1 MSEKELASISDI
13 TKKIEQYKNDIKE
26 LQEKINEHYEEL
38 TKIYFKLRKILE
50 DKENHEEKL
59 ICNPLK
65 KEKEKEYKKL
75 LNDYKNKKLEFQNE
89 DEKHNKNIDK
99 KYQDIKFWRD
109 KLLDLEKAKENADS
123 ENFEIQRRANL
134 SHIMTYIQQKDD
146 WKESFNV
153 IKKYMGESN
162 TNQK

>member
-1 MSEKELASISDI
+1 MSEKELASIPGI
-13 TKKIEQYKNDIKE
+13 TKMIEQYKNDIKK
-26 LQEKINEHYEEL
+26 LQEKINEHYEKL

-75 LNDYKNKKLEFQNE
+75 LNDYKNKKLDFQNE

-146 WKESFNV
+146 WKESLNV

>member
-1 MSEKELASISDI
+1 MSEKELASIPGI
-13 TKKIEQYKNDIKE
+13 TKKIEQYKNEIKK
-26 LQEKINEHYEEL
+26 LQEKINKHYETL
-38 TKIYFKLRKILE
+38 TNIYFNLRKILE

-59 ICNPLK
+59 ICKPLK
-65 KEKEKEYKKL
+65 KEKEKEYKML
-75 LNDYKNKKLEFQNE
+75 LNDYKIKKLEFQEE
-89 DEKHNKNIDK
+89 DQNHNTNIDENYK
-99 KYQDIKFWRD
+99 KIKFWRD

-146 WKESFNV
+146 WKESLNV

>member
-1 MSEKELASISDI
+1 MSEKELASIPGI
-13 TKKIEQYKNDIKE
+13 TKKIEQYKNEIKK
-26 LQEKINEHYEEL
+26 LQEKINKHYETL
-38 TKIYFKLRKILE
+38 TNIYFNLRKILE

-59 ICNPLK
+59 ICKPLK
-65 KEKEKEYKKL
+65 KEKEKKYKEL
-75 LNDYKNKKLEFQNE
+75 LNDYKNKKLNFQEE
-89 DEKHNKNIDK
+89 DQNHNTNIDENYK
-99 KYQDIKFWRD
+99 KIKFWRD

-134 SHIMTYIQQKDD
+134 SHIMTYIKEKDD
-146 WKESFNV
+146 WIESLNV

>member
-1 MSEKELASISDI
+1 MTEQELASIADI
-13 TKKIEQYKNDIKE
+13 KEKIKQYKNDIKE
-26 LQEKINEHYEEL
+26 LQEKINKHYEEL

-65 KEKEKEYKKL
+65 KEKEKEYKEL
-75 LNDYKNKKLEFQNE
+75 LNDYKNKKLEFQKD
-89 DEKHNKNIDK
+89 DEKNNTNIDENYK
-99 KYQDIKFWRD
+99 EIKFWRD

-146 WKESFNV
+146 WKESLNV

>member
-26 LQEKINEHYEEL
+26 LQEKINKHYEEL

-146 WKESFNV
+146 WKDSLNV

>member
-1 MSEKELASISDI
+1 MSEKELASIPGI

-65 KEKEKEYKKL
+65 KEKEKDYKKL
-75 LNDYKNKKLEFQNE
+75 LNDYKNKKLEFQQE
-89 DEKHNKNIDK
+89 DDQHNKNIDK
-99 KYQDIKFWRD
+99 KYQDIKFYRD

-134 SHIMTYIQQKDD
+134 SHIMTYIQQKED

>member
-1 MSEKELASISDI
+1 MAEQELASIPDI
-13 TKKIEQYKNDIKE
+13 TKKIEKYKNDTKK

-59 ICNPLK
+59 ICNSLK

-75 LNDYKNKKLEFQNE
+75 LNDYKNKKLDFQKE
-89 DEKHNKNIDK
+89 DEKHNQDIDK
-99 KYQDIKFWRD
+99 NYKEIKFWRD
-109 KLLDLEKAKENADS
+109 QLLVLEKAKESADS

-134 SHIMTYIQQKDD
+134 SHIMTYLEQQND
-146 WKESFNV
+146 WKESLKV